1 MEAKEIGDLDH
12 DRVIWEVVA
21 VGHRLDV
28 GVLEEDVDFL
38 PDAPRFVEVPVEDLA
53 VHHQDVEVHQ
63 EEQAGDDLGHVHD
76 HLFEDRDLREGLVEE
91 QLVQIEGTLRLQSQG
106 HQLGEEDIPQH
117 LRGPLHPQIK

>member
-1 MEAKEIGDLDH
+1 MEVKEIGDLDH
-12 DRVIWEVVA
+12 DRVIWEIVA

-63 EEQAGDDLGHVHD
+63 EEQVIRNTL
-76 HLFEDRDLREGLVEE
+76 LYLTIKIYTSMLV
-91 QLVQIEGTLRLQSQG
+91 LILIISIFRRGTISVTFTITCSKIEISGRVW
-106 HQLGEEDIPQH
+106 
-117 LRGPLHPQIK
+117 

>member
-1 MEAKEIGDLDH
+1 MDKKSLLKKYWLKSFQHEGPVLSMEAKEIGDLDH

-63 EEQAGDDLGHVHD
+63 EEQVIRNTLLYLTMLG
-76 HLFEDRDLREGLVEE
+76 
-91 QLVQIEGTLRLQSQG
+91 
-106 HQLGEEDIPQH
+106 
-117 LRGPLHPQIK
+117 

>member
-63 EEQAGDDLGHVHD
+63 EEQ
-76 HLFEDRDLREGLVEE
+76 
-91 QLVQIEGTLRLQSQG
+91 LVQIEGTLRLQSQG

-117 LRGPLHPQIK
+117 LRGPLHPQIE

>member
-1 MEAKEIGDLDH
+1 MEVKEIGDLDH
-12 DRVIWEVVA
+12 DRVIWEVVV

-38 PDAPRFVEVPVEDLA
+38 PDAPHFVEVPVEDL
-53 VHHQDVEVHQ
+53 VVPHQDVEVHQ
-63 EEQAGDDLGHVHD
+63 EEQAGDDLDHVHD

-91 QLVQIEGTLRLQSQG
+91 QLVQIEGILRLQSQG

-117 LRGPLHPQIK
+117 LRGLLHPQIE

>member
-63 EEQAGDDLGHVHD
+63 EEQVIRNTLLYLTMLGGVKIYMSI
-76 HLFEDRDLREGLVEE
+76 LV
-91 QLVQIEGTLRLQSQG
+91 LILIISIFRRGT
-106 HQLGEEDIPQH
+106 I
-117 LRGPLHPQIK
+117 